1 MSKIIT
7 ITDTEISEINI
18 SGNEGDYT
26 LSVVYSLVGNNLK
39 LTPKRIQLSGK
50 DLTATQKQYIS
61 NVVETINNKIKQ
73 LEKI

>member
-1 MSKIIT
+1 MKIIN
-7 ITDTEISEINI
+7 ITDIEISEINI

-50 DLTATQKQYIS
+50 DLTNSQKQYIS
-61 NVVETINNKIKQ
+61 SVVSTINNKIKQ
-73 LEKI
+73 LEEI

>member
-1 MSKIIT
+1 MKIIN
-7 ITDTEISEINI
+7 ITDIEISEINI

-50 DLTATQKQYIS
+50 DLTNTQKQYIS
-61 NVVETINNKIKQ
+61 SVVNTINNKIKK
-73 LEKI
+73 LEEI